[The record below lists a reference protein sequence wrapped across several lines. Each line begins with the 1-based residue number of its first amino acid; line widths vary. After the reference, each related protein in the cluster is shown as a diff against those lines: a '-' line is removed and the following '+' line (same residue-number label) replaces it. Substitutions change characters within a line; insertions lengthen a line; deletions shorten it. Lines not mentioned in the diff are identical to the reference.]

1 MNFKEQRERKA
12 FLALA
17 GGDVFYGHS
26 VGAPVDACG
35 EVVFNTGLSGY
46 QEILSDPSY
55 AGQFVV
61 MTAPEIGNYGVNAED
76 MESRKFFAAG
86 FIVRE
91 LNEPSNWRSQESL
104 LAALVRHNIPAIAG
118 IDTRSLTLLLREGG
132 VQKAYICTTGKID
145 PDAAVEKAN
154 SWQGIDNQ
162 DYASVVTCEEP
173 YEFAFEGF
181 DGEELPPA
189 DLHVVAYDFGV
200 KYNILRSLRRAGMR
214 VTVVPSKT
222 SAEAVLAM
230 KPDGV
235 FFSNGPG
242 DPSAVGYAIENARH
256 LIGKLPIMGI
266 CLGHQIIG
274 LALGAKTQKLK
285 FGHHGCNQPVMD
297 CSARAVEIS
306 SQNHNYMVMP
316 QGMEGKAE
324 ITYENLNDGSIEG
337 LRLKNEKVF
346 SVQFHPEA
354 APGPHD
360 SLHLFEEF
368 REMIFS
374 NLSSK

>member
-1 MNFKEQRERKA
+1 MNFKEQREKKA

-17 GGDVFYGHS
+17 DGSVFCGYS
-26 VGAPVDACG
+26 VGALVDTCG
-35 EVVFNTGLSGY
+35 EAVFNTGLSGY

-55 AGQFVV
+55 TGQFVV
-61 MTAPEIGNYGVNAED
+61 MTAPEIGNYGINEED

-91 LNEPSNWRSQESL
+91 LNEPSNWRSRESL
-104 LAALVRHNIPAIAG
+104 QAALLRYKIPALAG
-118 IDTRSLTLLLREGG
+118 IDTRALTIILREKGA
-132 VQKAYICTTGKID
+132 QKAFICTSGEIE
-145 PDAAVEKAN
+145 PNAAVEKAN
-154 SWQGIDNQ
+154 FWQGIDNQ
-162 DYASVVTCEEP
+162 DYASVVSCESP
-173 YEFAFEGF
+173 YEFVFEGL
-181 DGEELPPA
+181 DGEELPTA
-189 DLHVVAYDFGV
+189 DLHIAAYDFGV

-222 SAEAVLAM
+222 PAEEVLAM

-235 FFSNGPG
+235 FLSNGPG
-242 DPSAVGYAIENARH
+242 DPSAVGYAIENTKK
-256 LIGKLPIMGI
+256 LIGKIPVMGI

-274 LALGAKTQKLK
+274 LALGGKTQKLK
-285 FGHHGCNQPVMD
+285 FGHHGCNQPVMN
-297 CSARAVEIS
+297 RFTGAVEIS

-316 QGMEGKAE
+316 WGIEDKAE
-324 ITYENLNDGSIEG
+324 ITYENLNDGSVEG

-360 SLHLFEEF
+360 SLHLFKEF
-368 REMIFS
+368 RKLIQFS
-374 NLSSK
+374 TFPL

>member
-1 MNFKEQRERKA
+1 MNFKERREKKA
-12 FLALA
+12 FLVLA
-17 GGDVFYGHS
+17 SGKVFRGYS
-26 VGAPVDACG
+26 VGAPIDTCG

-61 MTAPEIGNYGVNAED
+61 MTAPEIGNYGINPED

-86 FIVRE
+86 FVVRE
-91 LNEPSNWRSQESL
+91 INEASNWRSKESL
-104 LAALVRHNIPAIAG
+104 REALVRHNIPALAG
-118 IDTRSLTLLLREGG
+118 IDTRALTLELRENGA
-132 VQKAYICTTGKID
+132 QKAFMCTSGKLEVEE
-145 PDAAVEKAN
+145 AALKAN
-154 SWQGIDNQ
+154 AWQGIDNQ
-162 DYASVVTCEEP
+162 DYASVVSCEKV
-173 YEFAFEGF
+173 YEWNASG
-181 DGEELPPA
+181 

-200 KYNILRSLRRAGMR
+200 KYNILRSLENAGMR

-222 SAEAVLAM
+222 SAETVLGM

-235 FFSNGPG
+235 FLSNGPG
-242 DPSAVGYAIENARH
+242 DPAAVGYAIENAKK
-256 LIGKLPIMGI
+256 LIGKVPIMGI

-274 LALGAKTQKLK
+274 LALGGKTQKLK

-297 CSARAVEIS
+297 TSTRCVEIS

-316 QGMEGKAE
+316 EGIEDKAE
-324 ITYENLNDGSIEG
+324 ITYTNLNDGSVEG

-360 SLHLFEEF
+360 SLHLFTKF
-368 REMIFS
+368 REMI
-374 NLSSK
+374 LEG